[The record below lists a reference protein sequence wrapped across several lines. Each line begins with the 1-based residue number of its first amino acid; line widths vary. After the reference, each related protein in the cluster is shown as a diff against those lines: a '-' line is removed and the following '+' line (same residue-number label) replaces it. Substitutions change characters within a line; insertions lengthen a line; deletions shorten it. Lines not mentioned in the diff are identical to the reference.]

1 MADETRGLHLSDK
14 QLVFA
19 FMVAAVIAVG
29 AFLFGVLVGR
39 GVREARG
46 PIAEDSMTAAGEIV
60 PDGTADA
67 PPAPAVDAKTAGG
80 PTGAEALS
88 YPERLGR
95 TPPEERLRP
104 AAPPV
109 AERPADIPPPDV
121 PGEPVAPAPAAGAP
135 AASATAATPQAAS
148 DQAAPASPNYTVQLA
163 SLNNRGEADA
173 IVARLKAK
181 GYDAYVLERGGGDTR
196 GKYRVRIGSFKNKRQ
211 AELLAERLLREEK
224 RYTPWVTR

>member
-1 MADETRGLHLSDK
+1 
-14 QLVFA
+14 
-19 FMVAAVIAVG
+19 
-29 AFLFGVLVGR
+29 
-39 GVREARG
+39 
-46 PIAEDSMTAAGEIV
+46 MTAAAEV
-60 PDGTADA
+60 LPDGPADA
-67 PPAPAVDAKTAGG
+67 APSPGADTKASGG

-109 AERPADIPPPDV
+109 AERASDIPPPDV
-121 PGEPVAPAPAAGAP
+121 PGEPVAPAPAAREPAASAP
-135 AASATAATPQAAS
+135 AASP
-148 DQAAPASPNYTVQLA
+148 QAAPAAPAPGLYTVQLA
-163 SLNNRGEADA
+163 SLNNRGEAYA

>member
-1 MADETRGLHLSDK
+1 MADDETRGVHLSDK
-14 QLVFA
+14 QLVFV
-19 FMVAAVIAVG
+19 FMAATVVAVVV
-29 AFLFGVLVGR
+29 FLFGVLVGR
-39 GVREARG
+39 GVHQARG
-46 PIAEDSMTAAGEIV
+46 PIAEDSMTAAAEV
-60 PDGTADA
+60 EPDGPADA
-67 PPAPAVDAKTAGG
+67 APAPGADTKAAGG

-88 YPERLGR
+88 YPARLGR

-109 AERPADIPPPDV
+109 AERAADIPPPEV
-121 PGEPVAPAPAAGAP
+121 PGEPVAPAPAAGEA
-135 AASATAATPQAAS
+135 AASTQAAAP
-148 DQAAPASPNYTVQLA
+148 QAAPAAPAPGLYTVQLA

-181 GYDAYVLERGGGDTR
+181 GYDAYVLERDGGDTR